1 VEKNNSSYQIIYN
14 WHKSII
20 LEEMFKFKVRNLLKM
35 KKLFF
40 AISIIAFASIGA
52 ASAQKQ
58 AQQDNNQYIMVAQ
71 STGTNHQVHYKLTN
85 NNSVAM
91 DFTLYKQVSNG
102 TWDITHHLNLQP
114 GETYED
120 VNSFTGLTGK
130 YIVYS
135 APHSDWAS
143 FPSSFDMQK
152 LQAAGSAPATAVAPA
167 NAATPATTPASTP
180 AKAPTS
186 QPSAPASNPSM
197 NKDNQPSPP
206 PPAL

>member
-1 VEKNNSSYQIIYN
+1 
-14 WHKSII
+14 
-20 LEEMFKFKVRNLLKM
+20 M

-40 AISIIAFASIGA
+40 AIAVIAFISIGTA
-52 ASAQKQ
+52 NAQKQ
-58 AQQDNNQYIMVAQ
+58 AQQDNNQFIMVVQ

-85 NNSVAM
+85 NNAVAM
-91 DFTLYKQVSNG
+91 DFTLYKQVTNG
-102 TWDITHHLNLQP
+102 SWDVTHHLNLQP

-130 YIVYS
+130 YVVYS

-152 LQAAGSAPATAVAPA
+152 LQAANGAPPTAP
-167 NAATPATTPASTP
+167 TPATTTPATAPASTP
-180 AKAPTS
+180 AS
-186 QPSAPASNPSM
+186 QPSAPANNPSM
-197 NKDNQPSPP
+197 NKDSQPPPP